1 MALDITG
8 KNYLSQN
15 LDAEIQLD
23 AMGLGNNIKYLN
35 PLNEPSNKEKD
46 KAVIFL
52 CHHLDEGLK
61 VEYLTIK
68 DPSDLQNNLKERYDH
83 KQW

>member
-1 MALDITG
+1 
-8 KNYLSQN
+8 
-15 LDAEIQLD
+15 
-23 AMGLGNNIKYLN
+23 MGLGNNIKYLN

-61 VEYLTIK
+61 VEYLTVIGPT
-68 DPSDLQNNLKERYDH
+68 DPWNNLTERYDH
-83 KQW
+83 QKSVILPRACFDWLHLQP